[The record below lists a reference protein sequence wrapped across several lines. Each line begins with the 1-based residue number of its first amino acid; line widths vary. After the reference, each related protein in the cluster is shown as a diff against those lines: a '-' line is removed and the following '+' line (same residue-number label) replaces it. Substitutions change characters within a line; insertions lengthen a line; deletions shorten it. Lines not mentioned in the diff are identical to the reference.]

1 MQFKCMFRNSW
12 KYLVNTKRMKNNK
25 KNIKINISV
34 ESAYYLVDIIGLLS
48 LCH

>member
-1 MQFKCMFRNSW
+1 MQFKFMFRNSW

-25 KNIKINISV
+25 KNLKISNSV
-34 ESAYYLVDIIGLLS
+34 KFVLLCGLLS